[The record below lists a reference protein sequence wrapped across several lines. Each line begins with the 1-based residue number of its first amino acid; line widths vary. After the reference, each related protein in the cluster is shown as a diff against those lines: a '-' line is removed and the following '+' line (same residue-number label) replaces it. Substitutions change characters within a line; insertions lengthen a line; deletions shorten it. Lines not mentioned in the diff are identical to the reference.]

1 MGEALKA
8 RDDLQVL
15 LEQQISSGEKV
26 KNELA
31 VLEKQSEE
39 LTERL
44 EEQVKLTQQA
54 RAEVGGM
61 FMCSCGYVSVCLI
74 PPVIPPILQSN

>member
-54 RAEVGGM
+54 RAEVGG
-61 FMCSCGYVSVCLI
+61 CVYVYV
-74 PPVIPPILQSN
+74 